1 MLQKKVYGKPLVYLD
16 NAATSLTPIDVI
28 NTVKEYYTNY
38 SSNIHRGAYYT
49 SMIVSD
55 LYESTRKT
63 VASFINADYSE
74 SIVFTKGTTE
84 AINFIASTFIRKNIK
99 EGEEIVTS
107 IMEHHANIIPWQ
119 EICKDTKTTLK
130 FLYLN
135 KKGEINWDHFISIIS
150 SKTKFIA
157 LSHVS
162 SVLGT
167 INNIYEIIKYAH
179 SKGIYVLID
188 GAQAVP
194 HIKVD
199 VSYLNPDFY
208 VFSAHKMYGPTG
220 VGVLY
225 IKKTLIDCIHPY
237 QTGGGMINSVNTKQA
252 FYAVA
257 PQKFEAGTPNIS
269 GVLGLQSAINYINK
283 IGWKT
288 IEGIESELY
297 NFTHKLLVKNSELQI
312 IGQASAKIGV
322 FSFILNNIH
331 PHDIASILDKEGIA
345 VRSGNMCAEPLM
357 NYLNINGV
365 TRISL
370 SFYNTEKEIQLLNT
384 TLNNII
390 RIFKK

>member
-1 MLQKKVYGKPLVYLD
+1 MLKKKVYGKPLVYLD

-28 NTVKEYYTNY
+28 NTIKEYYTKY

-55 LYESTRKT
+55 LYELTRKT
-63 VASFINADYSE
+63 VASFINANYSE
-74 SIVFTKGTTE
+74 SIIFTKGTTE
-84 AINFIASTFIRKNIK
+84 SINFIANSFIKKNMK
-99 EGEEIVTS
+99 KGEEIVTT
-107 IMEHHANIIPWQ
+107 IMEHHSNIVPWQ
-119 EICKDTKTTLK
+119 EICKETKTTLK

-135 KKGEINWDHFISIIS
+135 KKGEINWDHFVSIIS
-150 SKTKFIA
+150 NKTKFIA
-157 LSHVS
+157 ISHVS

-167 INNIYEIIKYAH
+167 VNNIYKIIKYAH
-179 SKGIYVLID
+179 SKGIYVLVD

-194 HIKVD
+194 HMKID
-199 VSYLNPDFY
+199 ISYLDPDFY

-225 IKKTLIDCIHPY
+225 IKKILLECIDPY
-237 QTGGGMINSVNTKQA
+237 QTGGGMINSVDIIRSS
-252 FYAVA
+252 YAVA

-269 GVLGLQSAINYINK
+269 GVLGLKSAIDYINK
-283 IGWKT
+283 VGWNT
-288 IEGIESELY
+288 IQGLESSLY
-297 NFTHKLLVKNSELQI
+297 EFTSKLLTENSELQV
-312 IGQASAKIGV
+312 IGQASCKIGV

-345 VRSGNMCAEPLM
+345 VRSGNICAEPLM

-370 SFYNTEKEIQLLNT
+370 SFYNTEKEVKLLYN

-390 RIFKK
+390 RIFKR